1 MGNSNTQI
9 EIKEVSATKHT
20 SWCRGF
26 FKVLSFIGAALTFIR
41 NFISNLV
48 MIAIIALIVI
58 AYNLAGTIKEKAV
71 IIASSQEEITTV
83 EQSAQILYLPLKGV
97 ISESP
102 LASDDFSNL
111 QRRINEQLT
120 GSVTHELI
128 AIEKALN
135 FAAEDNNL
143 KLIILDLND
152 LSPMS
157 LAVAKRIGNA
167 VDKVRNAGKEV
178 TALAYS
184 YSQSAFAIAAHCDK
198 ILLDPMGQVNLRGIG
213 MSSLYYKDLL
223 NTLKVTPYIFK
234 AGHFKSAVEPYT
246 RNDMSPDVKAEYAN
260 LAANLWDEY
269 IKELN
274 VRKVLSRTIVLP
286 DADKYVKE
294 LELYKGDTA
303 LMQLENNLVDELI
316 SREDYLLSLCKD
328 YGTDKSDTTLPNM
341 INYRKYLALKST
353 PEKLKD
359 KRIAV
364 IYGIGQISGF
374 SNDVYAFTP
383 DNILPLLNEVR
394 NDDKIKAVVMY
405 INSPG
410 GAVKASEEIRRELMR
425 LKELGKKVI
434 VSMNGTAASGGYWVA
449 SAADQIIADSSTL
462 TGSIGVFSL
471 ALGAH
476 DLLNHVG
483 VYQDGVATHEFAD
496 ASIANPL
503 SENTKETM
511 RLSVEHT
518 YDTFINLVAKSRRLS
533 PANYISYAEGQV
545 FLGDE
550 AQNLGLIDDLG
561 SLNDALNTAAKLID
575 STLDDV
581 SVLHL
586 APQGEK
592 SISPLELFIMNKAE
606 GIIPNELLKGFID
619 LAVKSHEGSENNA
632 QYIALSPIKAEL

>member
-9 EIKEVSATKHT
+9 EIKEVSATQHT

-58 AYNLAGTIKEKAV
+58 AYNLVGTIKEKAV
-71 IIASSQEEITTV
+71 IIASGQEEITTV

-143 KLIILDLND
+143 KLVILDLND

-157 LAVAKRIGNA
+157 LAVAKRIGGA

-434 VSMNGTAASGGYWVA
+434 VSMN
-449 SAADQIIADSSTL
+449 
-462 TGSIGVFSL
+462 SL
-471 ALGAH
+471 
-476 DLLNHVG
+476 
-483 VYQDGVATHEFAD
+483 
-496 ASIANPL
+496 
-503 SENTKETM
+503 
-511 RLSVEHT
+511 
-518 YDTFINLVAKSRRLS
+518 
-533 PANYISYAEGQV
+533 
-545 FLGDE
+545 
-550 AQNLGLIDDLG
+550 
-561 SLNDALNTAAKLID
+561 
-575 STLDDV
+575 
-581 SVLHL
+581 
-586 APQGEK
+586 
-592 SISPLELFIMNKAE
+592 
-606 GIIPNELLKGFID
+606 
-619 LAVKSHEGSENNA
+619 
-632 QYIALSPIKAEL
+632 

>member
-71 IIASSQEEITTV
+71 IIASGQEEITTV

-143 KLIILDLND
+143 KLVILDLND

-374 SNDVYAFTP
+374 SNHVYAFTP

-425 LKELGKKVI
+425 LKELGKKVV

-449 SAADQIIADSSTL
+449 SAADRIIADSSTL
-462 TGSIGVFSL
+462 TGSMGVLSL
-471 ALGAH
+471 
-476 DLLNHVG
+476 
-483 VYQDGVATHEFAD
+483 
-496 ASIANPL
+496 S
-503 SENTKETM
+503 
-511 RLSVEHT
+511 
-518 YDTFINLVAKSRRLS
+518 
-533 PANYISYAEGQV
+533 
-545 FLGDE
+545 
-550 AQNLGLIDDLG
+550 
-561 SLNDALNTAAKLID
+561 
-575 STLDDV
+575 
-581 SVLHL
+581 
-586 APQGEK
+586 
-592 SISPLELFIMNKAE
+592 
-606 GIIPNELLKGFID
+606 
-619 LAVKSHEGSENNA
+619 
-632 QYIALSPIKAEL
+632 